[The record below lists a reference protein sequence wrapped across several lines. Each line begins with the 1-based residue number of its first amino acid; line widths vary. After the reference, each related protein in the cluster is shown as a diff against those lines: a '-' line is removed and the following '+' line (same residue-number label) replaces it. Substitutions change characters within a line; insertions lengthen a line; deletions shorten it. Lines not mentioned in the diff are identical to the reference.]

1 MDCCRILTW
10 LPASE
15 GMSVHNYKI
24 FKLLEQS
31 EKYNVIVKDKSEFG
45 VRAEYRSQQ
54 DFDKICG
61 LYKPNVILLHMVN
74 MNSLPITIQEDIYV
88 ITYLDHPV
96 EPFIIFGE
104 KYFKNA
110 YKRNYFLLSLLNPER
125 IDKNHILSNRQYQ
138 NKIIFIP
145 FVAFFDEMEKP
156 CENEERFRCD
166 VSLVTSRKDLAYYKW
181 QFSIDEKTAF
191 GRSLMHC
198 VALVAARVREEILS
212 RECAV
217 TDMDWIEKILKQYFD
232 LLGIWNF
239 ARNKEMLLEYWK
251 LIVYNVV
258 MYVEFGN
265 CVADWILEG
274 NYDLKLWGG
283 GWEKESKYRK
293 NAMGVLPEC
302 SAELAYARK
311 YSKISVENN
320 LYQGVHRRTFENI
333 HYGSLNM
340 MIYPG
345 EGLQYTD
352 YKQFFAD
359 KESIVVYRN
368 KKELLSNL
376 DYYLSHDEER
386 RQVIRA
392 GQDIIKEKKLDAFHV
407 MEGFWGEFLRRIEDE
422 NG

>member
-1 MDCCRILTW
+1 MDGYRILAW

-31 EKYNVIVKDKSEFG
+31 KKYDVIVKDKSEFG
-45 VRAEYRSQQ
+45 LRAEYRSQE
-54 DFDKICG
+54 DFDKIYR
-61 LYKPNVILLHMVN
+61 LYQPNVILLHMVN
-74 MNSLPITIQEDIYV
+74 MNCLPIDIPKNIYV
-88 ITYLDHPV
+88 ITYLDHPI
-96 EPFIIFGE
+96 EPFTIFGE
-104 KYFKNA
+104 KYFKNIN
-110 YKRNYFLLSLLNPER
+110 KRNYFLVSLLNLER
-125 IDKNHILSNRQYQ
+125 IDREHILNNGQYK
-138 NKIIFIP
+138 NKIICIP
-145 FVAFFDEMEKP
+145 FVAFLDELAQP

-181 QFSIDEKTAF
+181 QLSLDEKTAV

-198 VALVAARVREEILS
+198 VALVASEVRKEILL
-212 RECAV
+212 RESAV

-232 LLGIWNF
+232 LLGIWNL
-239 ARNKEMLLEYWK
+239 ARNKEMLLECWK

-265 CVADWILEG
+265 CVADWILEED
-274 NYDLKLWGG
+274 YDLKIWGG
-283 GWEKESKYRK
+283 GWEKESKYRNK
-293 NAMGVLPEC
+293 AMGVLPEC
-302 SAELAYARK
+302 SAELAYARQ

-333 HYGSLNM
+333 YYGSLNM

-352 YKQFFAD
+352 YKQFFVD

-376 DYYLSHDEER
+376 DYYLSHEEER
-386 RQVIRA
+386 KQVIRA